1 MPRGDR
7 TGPQGMGPKTG
18 RALGLCSG
26 HPVPGYANAGRGGG
40 AGGQGLGL
48 GRGQGRGRGQGQGRG
63 PGRGFRAQAP
73 PTSGLSALGET
84 PLAPEQEAEALRQHA
99 EALEGQLH
107 AIQTRIDE
115 LEAPSTSG

>member
-7 TGPQGMGPKTG
+7 TGPQGMGPRTG

-26 HPVPGYANAGRGGG
+26 YPVPGYANVGWGGG

-48 GRGQGRGRGQGQGRG
+48 GRGQGRGLGR
-63 PGRGFRAQAP
+63 GRGFRAQAP
-73 PTSGLSALGET
+73 LAYGPPAPVAA
-84 PLAPEQEAEALRQHA
+84 PLTPEQEAEALRQHA

-107 AIQTRIDE
+107 AIQARIDA
-115 LEAPSTSG
+115 LRAPSAEG